1 MMLNVLY
8 IYSESLWNGKCSSSE
23 ECLQQGGGSIGHYV
37 VLVAPSAG
45 LHSIYRIFCRRN
57 PNLEN
62 TLQNH
67 STPAQIAGWGGAVL
81 SMRHC
86 IILAPS
92 PSFEVIWSFF
102 VFPFFVVVGW
112 LVAWEY
118 VCAAGFGAILIL
130 ILKAPPPPRPFQVSR
145 GGGGRMVS
153 LQSPSLMMMGD
164 SWIVYLFFFSICLE
178 LASVSA

>member
-102 VFPFFVVVGW
+102 VFPFSFFCCCW
-112 LVAWEY
+112 LIGCLGIY
-118 VCAAGFGAILIL
+118 VCGRVRGNINFNSQS
-130 ILKAPPPPRPFQVSR
+130 PPPARSKCPE
-145 GGGGRMVS
+145 GGGVEWSPFS
-153 LQSPSLMMMGD
+153 LP
-164 SWIVYLFFFSICLE
+164 V
-178 LASVSA
+178 